1 MRFTEAVPAKT
12 FGKMSLTGIMFTE
25 VVEADFEVVPAKT
38 FGKMPL
44 TSIMFTEVVEADFE

>member
-1 MRFTEAVPAKT
+1 
-12 FGKMSLTGIMFTE
+12 MFTE
-25 VVEADFEVVPAKT
+25 VVEADFEVVPAKEFGKTLLIGLRFTETVPAKT